1 MKLIYILFIYI
12 ILLFEF
18 FNIKNN
24 KDLKLKDI
32 IIISIISSSLWCII
46 IITIIIID
54 NYLNK

>member
-32 IIISIISSSLWCII
+32 IMISIISSSLWCII

>member
-46 IITIIIID
+46 IIIID

>member
-32 IIISIISSSLWCII
+32 IIISIILSSLWCII
-46 IITIIIID
+46 IIIIIIID

>member
-46 IITIIIID
+46 IIID

>member
-24 KDLKLKDI
+24 KDLKLNDI

>member
-24 KDLKLKDI
+24 KDLKLKGI